1 MGAFRDDETQLKR
14 SSGMSFALRWKHENL
29 RFIMITA
36 FLSVLG
42 ISALLLL
49 LYGTSEKYVTL
60 VVYGQEKKVWTRQW
74 VMERFLEE
82 QGIAVGARDRLSAS
96 PDSKLANGERVTIE
110 HIVPV
115 QMTADGETKTMYTTG
130 KTVERALQDL
140 NVTLGN
146 LDKVTP
152 DLHASVSENTAIKV
166 VRVHKTVDE
175 VAEPIQY
182 QVEMKYDPNE
192 PAGKEQTIQEGK
204 EGVLLKNKITL
215 FEDGAL
221 VAETIE
227 DKSVSAESVNKIV
240 AVGTQKP
247 VSALSASADASG
259 QVSKNGVTFP
269 VKQIMK
275 NISLTAYTAGVAS
288 TGKRSGDAEYGV
300 TFTGTHVTEGR
311 TIAVDPN
318 VIPLGWWVYIE
329 GIGFRLAEDTGSAI
343 KGQKIDVYYE
353 SESYANRF
361 GVKRGVTVYVIGPK
375 KPSLE

>member
-1 MGAFRDDETQLKR
+1 MGAFKYEETQLKR
-14 SSGMSFALRWKHENL
+14 SSGMSLALRWKHKNL
-29 RFIMITA
+29 KFIMITA

-42 ISALLLL
+42 IFGLLLL
-49 LYGTSEKYVTL
+49 LYGTSAKYVTL
-60 VVYGQEKKVWTRQW
+60 VVNGQEKKVYTRQW
-74 VMERFLEE
+74 VMARFLEE
-82 QGIAVGARDRLSAS
+82 QGIAVVARDRLSAS
-96 PDSKLANGERVTIE
+96 PESKLANGERVTIE
-110 HIVPV
+110 HTVPV
-115 QMTADGETKTMYTTG
+115 QLTADGETKTMYTTG

-166 VRVHKTVDE
+166 VRVHKTVNE
-175 VAEPIQY
+175 VAEPIEY
-182 QVEMKYDPNE
+182 QVETKYDPNL

-221 VAETIE
+221 VTETIE
-227 DKSVSAESVNKIV
+227 DKFVSTESVNKIV

-247 VSALSASADASG
+247 VSALSASG

-275 NISLTAYTAGVAS
+275 NITLTAFTAGVAS
-288 TGKRSGDAEYGV
+288 TGKSNGDAEYGI

-329 GIGFRLAEDTGSAI
+329 GIGFRRAEDTGSAI

>member
-1 MGAFRDDETQLKR
+1 MGAFRDEETQLKR

-29 RFIMITA
+29 KFIMITA
-36 FLSVLG
+36 FLTVLG

-49 LYGTSEKYVTL
+49 LYGTSAKYVTL
-60 VVYGQEKKVWTRQW
+60 VVNGQEKEVWTRQW

-82 QGIAVGARDRLSAS
+82 QGIVVGARDRLSAS
-96 PDSKLANGERVTIE
+96 PDSKLANGARVTIE
-110 HIVPV
+110 HTVPV
-115 QMTADGETKTMYTTG
+115 QLTADGETKTMYTTG

-166 VRVHKTVDE
+166 VRVRKTVDE

-182 QVEMKYDPNE
+182 QVETKYDPNV
-192 PAGKEQTIQEGK
+192 PAGKTQTIQEGK

-227 DKSVSAESVNKIV
+227 DKSVSAKSVNKIV

-247 VSALSASADASG
+247 VSALSASG
-259 QVSKNGVTFP
+259 QISKNGVTFS

-275 NISLTAYTAGVAS
+275 NITLTAYTSDVAS
-288 TGKRSGDAEYGV
+288 TGKSKGDAEYGV
-300 TFTGTHVTEGR
+300 TFTGTHVMEGR
-311 TIAVDPN
+311 TIAVDPD

-329 GIGFRLAEDTGSAI
+329 GIGFRRAEDTGSAI

-375 KPSLE
+375 KPSIE